1 MVKHIRWSDVE
12 LERLNPLL
20 DRQFLVGEQVMLAR
34 VVMRKGGLVPM
45 HSHVNEQITYIL
57 EGALEFRVEGKE
69 LVVKAGEVLCIPPHV
84 PHEALALEDTVDLD
98 VFVPPRED
106 WLNKTDAYLRKK

>member
-34 VVMRKGGLVPM
+34 VLMRKGCLVPM

-69 LVVKAGEVLCIPPHV
+69 LVVKAGEVLCIPPMC
-84 PHEALALEDTVDLD
+84 PM
-98 VFVPPRED
+98 RC
-106 WLNKTDAYLRKK
+106 WRWKTRWTLTSSSRRGKTG